1 MMNPFKSLGDMNA
14 MRKQAK
20 QIQDALEG
28 ELYEVTNGN
37 VKVVITGNQK
47 ITDIVID
54 GESNELLMRAVNDA
68 IKKSQ
73 QAAAMKLA
81 QMSPGLGK

>member
-1 MMNPFKSLGDMNA
+1 MKNPFKSLGDINQ

-20 QIQDALEG
+20 QIQSALEG
-28 ELYEVTNGN
+28 EEYEESHGGVE
-37 VKVVITGNQK
+37 VRISGNQQ
-47 ITDIVID
+47 ILDVIID
-54 GESNELLMRAVNDA
+54 GEANEDVKTAVNKA

-81 QMSPGLGK
+81 QMSMGSGE

>member
-1 MMNPFKSLGDMNA
+1 MNPFKSLGDLNQ

-20 QIQDALEG
+20 QIQDALEQ
-28 ELYEVTNGN
+28 ERYEVERGDMKI
-37 VKVVITGNQK
+37 VMTGNQK
-47 ITDIVID
+47 VLSIEID
-54 GESNELLMRAVNDA
+54 GEDQSSLAKLVNDA

-81 QMSPGLGK
+81 QLSKGMGE